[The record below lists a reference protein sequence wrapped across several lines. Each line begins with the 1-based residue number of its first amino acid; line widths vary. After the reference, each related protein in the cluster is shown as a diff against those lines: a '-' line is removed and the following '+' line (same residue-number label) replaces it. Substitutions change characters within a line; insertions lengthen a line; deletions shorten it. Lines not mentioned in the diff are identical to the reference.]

1 MVSGSSPA
9 ESDAPLTPDHTGGTR
24 GPLLGSLAASFFS
37 QGALV
42 VTGVLVA
49 RTLGPEDRG
58 YLALVFL
65 VPVILQQVGT
75 LGLPLATTYYIA
87 GDRRRERAVLRTIR
101 TPAIA
106 QVVVLAVIQGI
117 VLWLLVSDDPDQ
129 VKEAALVSL
138 AVLAGSLADI
148 YGKAILQGQRRY
160 AAHNLMWNGISLFY
174 LVGVVALVLTD
185 TADLVTI
192 AVAWVLASYAA
203 GALTLGVALSPRPTG
218 DAQGVSLSRMLR
230 FGLKGFAGN
239 VSPVATFRVDQAVI
253 GLFLAPEALGLY
265 VAALAFTNLPGFI
278 SKGIATIALPHV
290 AWTHAG
296 GQTDESRRF
305 IVVAVALTGA
315 VVVLLE
321 LTAGWLVPLFFGSDF
336 EAAVP
341 LTRILLIGA
350 FFAGVRRVLTDS
362 TSAKGRPG
370 LGSMAELVS
379 WIVLG
384 AALLVLMP
392 IWGVEGVA
400 IAITISAAAGLI
412 ALLVLLRTRSSD
424 SSPPRRSVPSP
435 ELLDTGQ

>member
-1 MVSGSSPA
+1 MTAV
-9 ESDAPLTPDHTGGTR
+9 DRGTR
-24 GPLLGSLAASFFS
+24 GPILGSLAASFFS

-58 YLALVFL
+58 YLALIVL
-65 VPVILQQVGT
+65 VPIILVQVGT

-106 QVVVLAVIQGI
+106 QVVVLVVIQAV
-117 VLWLLVSDDPDQ
+117 VLWLLVSDDPDR

-160 AAHNLMWNGISLFY
+160 AASQPHVERDLAFY
-174 LVGVVALVLTD
+174 LVGVVASSSLS

-192 AVAWVLASYAA
+192 AVAWVLANLAA
-203 GALTLGVALSPRPTG
+203 GALTLGVASRRGRPATLR
-218 DAQGVSLSRMLR
+218 ASRSRGMLR

-239 VSPVATFRVDQAVI
+239 VSPMATFRVDQAVI

-290 AWTHAG
+290 DVDTRG
-296 GQTDESRRF
+296 RPGRR
-305 IVVAVALTGA
+305 VASFHRGRGRAHRRRRRPARADRGLCSYPSSSA
-315 VVVLLE
+315 
-321 LTAGWLVPLFFGSDF
+321 PDF

-400 IAITISAAAGLI
+400 TAITISAAAGLI

-424 SSPPRRSVPSP
+424 SSPPRRFVPSP
-435 ELLDTGQ
+435 KLLDPGQ

>member
-1 MVSGSSPA
+1 MSNSAPSASSTTVTVA
-9 ESDAPLTPDHTGGTR
+9 DDERGTR

-37 QGALV
+37 QGVLV

-58 YLALVFL
+58 YLAFVFL
-65 VPVILQQVGT
+65 VPAILQQIGT

-87 GDRRRERAVLRTIR
+87 GDRTRERAVLRTIR

-106 QVVVLAVIQGI
+106 QVVVLAAIQGV
-117 VLWLLVSDDPDQ
+117 VLWFLVGDDPIQ
-129 VKEAALVSL
+129 VREAAAVSL
-138 AVLAGSLADI
+138 AVLAGSLSDI

-160 AAHNLMWNGISLFY
+160 AAHNLMWNGIATFY
-174 LVGVVALVLTD
+174 LVGVVALVVSG

-192 AVAWVLASYAA
+192 SIAWVLANLAS
-203 GALTLGVALSPRPTG
+203 GTLTLAVALSSRAVEG
-218 DAQGVSLSRMLR
+218 SQALSLSRMLR
-230 FGLKGFAGN
+230 FGLKGLFGN
-239 VSPVATFRVDQAVI
+239 VSPVATFRLDQAVI

-296 GQTDESRRF
+296 GRSDESRRF
-305 IVVAVALTGA
+305 FVIAIGLTGA
-315 VVVLLE
+315 IVLVLE

-336 EAAVP
+336 DAAVV

-350 FFAGVRRVLTDS
+350 FFTGARRVLTDS

-379 WIVLG
+379 WIVLVP
-384 AALLVLMP
+384 ALVVLMP

-400 IAITISAAAGLI
+400 TSITIAAASALV
-412 ALLVLLRTRSSD
+412 ALLLLLRFAD
-424 SSPPRRSVPSP
+424 DAPRPSRAFATP
-435 ELLDTGQ
+435 EFADPGE

>member
-1 MVSGSSPA
+1 MVSSPTPVASGSTAAA
-9 ESDAPLTPDHTGGTR
+9 EAERGTR
-24 GPLLGSLAASFFS
+24 GALLGSVTASFFS
-37 QGALV
+37 QGVLV

-65 VPVILQQVGT
+65 VPGILQQVGT
-75 LGLPLATTYYIA
+75 LGLPFATTYFIA
-87 GDRRRERAVLRTIR
+87 GDRRRERAVLHTIR

-106 QVVVLAVIQGI
+106 QVVVLAAIQAV
-117 VLWLLVSDDPDQ
+117 VLWLLVADDPVRVQ
-129 VKEAALVSL
+129 EAAVVSL
-138 AVLAGSLADI
+138 AVLAGSLADL

-160 AAHNLMWNGISLFY
+160 TANNLMWNGISLFY

-185 TADLVTI
+185 SADLVTI
-192 AVAWVLASYAA
+192 SIAWVLASLAA
-203 GALTLGVALSPRPTG
+203 GALTLSVALAPRPTG
-218 DAQGVSLSRMLR
+218 DTHGVSLSRMLR

-239 VSPVATFRVDQAVI
+239 VSPVATLRLDQAVI

-265 VAALAFTNLPGFI
+265 VAAIAFTNLPGFI

-296 GQTDESRRF
+296 GRGDESRRF
-305 IVVAVALTGA
+305 VVVAICLTGA
-315 VVVLLE
+315 IVVLLE

-350 FFAGVRRVLTDS
+350 FLTGVRRVLTDS

-379 WIVLG
+379 WIVL
-384 AALLVLMP
+384 AVALLVLMP

-400 IAITISAAAGLI
+400 TAITISAAAGLV

-424 SSPPRRSVPSP
+424 SSRPGPTVPSP
-435 ELLDTGQ
+435 ELLDPVQ